1 VNPRNLHSI
10 RLDEYHILYTDNDAN
25 NTVLSLSCCNTY
37 GKEEADANFAVVF
50 WLLFQTDGVE
60 SIFFFVDYSCL

>member
-1 VNPRNLHSI
+1 MLYSEITDKIINKPQIRVNPRNPRHPRSI
-10 RLDEYHILYTDNDAN
+10 RLDEYHILYPDNHAN

-50 WLLFQTDGVE
+50 
-60 SIFFFVDYSCL
+60 